1 MNTPLLTILPVL
13 NRTIDSNKSR
23 SQYLRQASAIAK
35 DLNPSTTKFTLD
47 VAKRIWATYS
57 SGGPTDQTVETEVA
71 WNTNALDLD
80 LGVEDYTTASGVRL
94 SS

>member
-1 MNTPLLTILPVL
+1 MKTPPLTILPVL
-13 NRTIDSNKSR
+13 NRTVDSDRSQ

-35 DLNPSTTKFTLD
+35 DLEPSTSKFTLD

-57 SGGPTDQTVETEVA
+57 SGDSTEKTVEIEVA
-71 WNTNALDLD
+71 WKVNALDLD
-80 LGVEDYTTASGVRL
+80 LGVEGYTASSGVRL